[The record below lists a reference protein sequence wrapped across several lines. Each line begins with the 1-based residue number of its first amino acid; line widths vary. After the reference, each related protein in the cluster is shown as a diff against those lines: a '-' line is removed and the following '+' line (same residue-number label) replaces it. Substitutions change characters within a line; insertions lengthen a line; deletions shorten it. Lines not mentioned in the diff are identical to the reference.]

1 MLNLLNMKNPM
12 NLAMNARKRL
22 SGALAMLL
30 CAISST
36 GPAAAELP
44 TLSQPPMLGFHTGY
58 MNKKY
63 QFGIAGNGE
72 ITLKMVDNKG
82 VVSPSPFHVRFT
94 IGIEE
99 TLPDGKTLLRPI
111 KPETI
116 ESAQAP
122 NGNFDK
128 TVLTAKVNGD
138 AVVEATFEQ
147 IRGVISVGGRV
158 LEPGPLVKNPLRFAA
173 RMYFPTPY
181 PHDLPGEKP
190 DDKKVVKAFEEKI
203 KNDRIDLKWT
213 DGKRKK
219 LTFSEDVDTSSAEIN
234 GPGIAAAEIEV
245 SVCAGKKFLLT
256 SSPNTAMKL
265 SNAKPAPLY
274 RGFTLL
280 WSPDPAK
287 NQDGK
292 ARVSIELK

>member
-1 MLNLLNMKNPM
+1 MKNPLI
-12 NLAMNARKRL
+12 LATNARKPL
-22 SGALAMLL
+22 SGALALLL
-30 CAISST
+30 CALSST

-44 TLSQPPMLGFHTGY
+44 TLGQPPMLGFHTGY

-94 IGIEE
+94 IGVEE
-99 TLPDGKTLLRPI
+99 TLPDGKTLLRAI
-111 KPETI
+111 KPETL
-116 ESAQAP
+116 ESAQAH
-122 NGNFDK
+122 NGNFEK
-128 TVLTAKVNGD
+128 TVLKAKVNGD

-147 IRGVISVGGRV
+147 IRGAILVGGRV
-158 LEPGPLVKNPLRFAA
+158 LEPGPLVKNPLRFTV

-181 PHDLPGEKP
+181 PHDLDIDKQT
-190 DDKKVVKAFEEKI
+190 DKKAAKVFEEKI
-203 KNDRIDLKWT
+203 KNDRITMKWT
-213 DGKRKK
+213 DGKGKK
-219 LTFSEDVDTSSAEIN
+219 LGFFEDVDATSAEVN

-245 SVCAGKKFLLT
+245 SVCAGKEFLLT

-265 SNAKPAPLY
+265 YNAKPAPLY
-274 RGFTLL
+274 RGFTLQ